1 VAGDAVR
8 RLAVAA
14 ALVLLLAAPASGGP
28 DGLRVRWLGVAGF
41 SFDDGE
47 TVLLHDP
54 YLSRP
59 GLTSLLFSRYR
70 PDAARLAALVA
81 REGPLPELARA
92 SWILIGHGHFDH
104 LGDAPWLAG
113 RSGASVVGSAT
124 AVNVARGYGVPEAH
138 ARRLDPGQRLEV
150 GAFEVRVVASRH
162 ARVALGR
169 VPLDGVVTSPP
180 DGPIHALSFKL
191 GDARSYLLS
200 HRRSGLRVFVTSSA
214 DRDLAA
220 LEVLRAEGVEV
231 DLLLA
236 AIQGR
241 DADFARDLVRALR
254 PRRVVPHHF
263 DDFLVPLDAPD
274 AGAARDPDDLA
285 AFEAEV
291 RAAAEAEGVT
301 LELRRP
307 ALLETLLLEAAAGA
321 APAPGP

>member
-1 VAGDAVR
+1 MR
-8 RLAVAA
+8 RLGLGA
-14 ALVLLLAAPASGGP
+14 ALALLLAVPASGGAEA
-28 DGLRVRWLGVAGF
+28 LRVRWLGVAGF
-41 SFDDGE
+41 SFDDGG

-70 PDAARLAALVA
+70 PDAARLAALA
-81 REGPLPELARA
+81 APDGPAPELARA
-92 SWILIGHGHFDH
+92 AWILIGHGHFDH

-113 RSGASVVGSAT
+113 RSGATVVGSAT
-124 AVNVARGYGVPEAH
+124 AVNVARGYGVPEP
-138 ARRLDPGQRLEV
+138 RVQRLDPGQPLDA
-150 GAFEVRVVASRH
+150 GAFEVRAVASRH

-169 VPLDGVVTSPP
+169 VPLDGEVTSPP
-180 DGPIHALSFKL
+180 GGPIHALSFKL
-191 GDARSYLLS
+191 GGARSYLLT
-200 HRRSGLRVFVTSSA
+200 HRPSGLRVFVSSSA
-214 DRDLAA
+214 DRDPAA
-220 LEVLRAEGVEV
+220 LEALRAEGVEV

-263 DDFLVPLDAPD
+263 DDFLVPIDAPD
-274 AGAARDPDDLA
+274 AGAARDPEDLA

-307 ALLETLLLEAAAGA
+307 ALLETLLLEASAGA